1 MRNREVNVGN
11 RLATLVS
18 RSVFAGLVAWF
29 IATVPLPTIAPNTW
43 FAYIKVPIV
52 IFILICYLGKLFF
65 DTFFFDHYKP

>member
-1 MRNREVNVGN
+1 M
-11 RLATLVS
+11 
-18 RSVFAGLVAWF
+18 AGLVAWF

-52 IFILICYLGKLFF
+52 VFILICYLGKLLF